1 MSKREYV
8 AYGCMNVCNF
18 LFRKWPT
25 LSVHEIFIPHS
36 NILLK
41 SFEQYPWSSST
52 PSWILLS
59 WLSHPDHYYHY
70 HRSHPCHHQKRLR
83 LLPMKRGIPFV
94 LSQLL
99 ADTEHSKQ
107 YQRHHHHCHHQHYLP
122 DCSHHQGEK
131 KRLRLV
137 TTRWHRPLPTEK
149 RRAGKRQKS
158 RVIMRRR
165 RRISTMAKR
174 RRMMTT

>member
-1 MSKREYV
+1 MTHSFSTWNIHPSFQYSFKIIW
-8 AYGCMNVCNF
+8 AIPLILLHTIMNT
-18 LFRKWPT
+18 LIMT
-25 LSVHEIFIPHS
+25 LS
-36 NILLK
+36 
-41 SFEQYPWSSST
+41 PWS
-52 PSWILLS
+52 LLS
-59 WLSHPDHYYHY
+59 LSSLSP
-70 HRSHPCHHQKRLR
+70 RHHQKRLR

-107 YQRHHHHCHHQHYLP
+107 YQRHRHHCHHQHHLP
-122 DCSHHQGEK
+122 DCSHHQGGQ

-158 RVIMRRR
+158 RAIMMMMMM